1 MLDYLYLAKWDQS
14 FAFLAAGNPPMYV
27 RLLALNA
34 FFLALYAI
42 RKAAG
47 AAPMVAVLTL
57 CAQQAVVGATLRV
70 LYQSEV
76 EAYLRTLTP
85 GL

>member
-1 MLDYLYLAKWDQS
+1 
-14 FAFLAAGNPPMYV
+14 MYV

-47 AAPMVAVLTL
+47 AEPMGAGLTL
-57 CAQQAVVGATLRV
+57 FVQGALLSANLLV
-70 LYQSEV
+70 LFQSQV
-76 EAYLRTLTP
+76 ESYLKTLTP